1 MRPGRLGSGTAHE
14 RQVRL
19 SMSKAELVLRTA
31 GGTARRTM
39 KPFNIVS
46 ANQGCA
52 DFTDCDENALRAYAI
67 ETHRL
72 TEERKT
78 DSHNE

>member
-1 MRPGRLGSGTAHE
+1 MWPGRCGLGTAHE

-19 SMSKAELVLRTA
+19 SMSKAELVPRTA
-31 GGTARRTM
+31 RGTM

-46 ANQGCA
+46 VNQGCA

-67 ETHRL
+67 ETHRI